1 MMTEPSRTKLDKI
14 AAKNEDAPKRNAAE
28 TKLRILRAAE
38 AEFAAKG
45 FDGAR
50 LGNIARAASVQQ
62 ALIHHYFADKAGLYR
77 DVIGRALEAMTM
89 ESLGILSGLSEK
101 ADNHHEGRSRAAAEE
116 VHDLVE
122 AFVDLL
128 LRFYSTH
135 GAIMAILRH
144 EAQGGGTIAADVVAV
159 QVRPVAEA
167 VTAKIDSM
175 RAAGEIRADVEPM
188 HLCVSAVA
196 MAAFPFQEEPFL
208 AATFPGKW
216 GKAMPMAE
224 RKREIVATILRR
236 MMP

>member
-1 MMTEPSRTKLDKI
+1 MMSESLRSKTDPEATKND
-14 AAKNEDAPKRNAAE
+14 EAPKRNAAE
-28 TKLRILRAAE
+28 TKRRILKAAE

-62 ALIHHYFADKAGLYR
+62 ALIHHYFSDKAGLYR
-77 DVIGRALEAMTM
+77 DVIGRALEAMTL
-89 ESLGILSGLSEK
+89 ESLGILSGLSEQASK
-101 ADNHHEGRSRAAAEE
+101 HHEGRSRKVAEE
-116 VHDLVE
+116 VRDLVE

-135 GAIMAILRH
+135 AAIMVILRH
-144 EAQGGGTIAADVVAV
+144 EAQRGGTIAADVVAA
-159 QVRPVAEA
+159 QLKPVAEA

-175 RAAGEIRADVEPM
+175 RAAGELRRDVNAM

-208 AATFPGKW
+208 AATFPGQW
-216 GKAMPMAE
+216 GTAMPMDE
-224 RKREIVATILRR
+224 RKREIVSTILGRI
-236 MMP
+236 MP